1 MMREKV
7 KGRGEEKERRKGSK
21 AHTRKGE
28 KRKERSM
35 LNRAKEVSMRGWLH
49 ARARCIDSA
58 VASLLARALE
68 RRASEEEP
76 RGGHTGQHNKTEQK
90 RMCAGTSGALAL
102 AGAQTEVPRAVVSA

>member
-1 MMREKV
+1 MMWEKV
-7 KGRGEEKERRKGSK
+7 QGRGEEKERRKGSN

-49 ARARCIDSA
+49 VRARCIDSA

-68 RRASEEEP
+68 RRGSEREP
-76 RGGHTGQHNKTEQK
+76 RGGHTGRHNKTEQAHK
-90 RMCAGTSGALAL
+90 CSKGDCARGRVASW
-102 AGAQTEVPRAVVSA
+102 P